1 MLSKHARVLLSA
13 WVPAAACALLIAI
26 SSSDAF
32 SAANTSHLLR
42 PLLEKI
48 FGPFQDH
55 NWKVLLFSIRKVGH
69 FFAYGTVSVVYF
81 RAWRMSFRLNRTYSS
96 VTASLRAAAAALLS
110 TLVLSGLDEFH
121 QSFLPQRTGSPFD
134 VLLDMCGAI
143 TCQLIVFTIYGGLL
157 ELQEAQRAD
166 APK

>member
-1 MLSKHARVLLSA
+1 MLSKRRRVLLSA
-13 WVPAAACALLIAI
+13 WIPAAICALLIAI

-32 SAANTSHLLR
+32 SASNTSHLLR
-42 PLLEKI
+42 PLVEKI
-48 FGPFQDH
+48 LGPLPDH
-55 NWKVLLFSIRKVGH
+55 SWKVLLFSIRKVGH

-81 RAWRMSFRLNRTYSS
+81 RAWRMTFRLNRTYSS
-96 VTASLRAAAAALLS
+96 VTASLRAAAVALLS

-143 TCQLIVFTIYGGLL
+143 TCQLIVFTFYGSLL
-157 ELQEAQRAD
+157 ELQETQRPD
-166 APK
+166 AVD